1 MWEKCR
7 DLNKKIINGKS
18 IKCLSVLPITKI
30 TLTRTSEIMDVFLFF
45 LIMFGSLPAKGKV
58 EKQKQRNLM
67 IIRGMIRGR
76 RNEIEW
82 LRDLGGHM

>member
-1 MWEKCR
+1 MVKV
-7 DLNKKIINGKS
+7 S
-18 IKCLSVLPITKI
+18 SAYQSYVLHITKI
-30 TLTRTSEIMDVFLFF
+30 TSTKTSEMMDVFLVV

-76 RNEIEW
+76 RNEIE
-82 LRDLGGHM
+82 